1 MLEFALELALRA
13 EKEILSRF
21 RNVDVLL
28 KPDGTVVTEADRAA
42 ERLMREIIGLE
53 FPDDGIL
60 GEEYGES
67 FGQTSVHTPTDAGQ
81 TGSTEDPR
89 PSPGRRWIL
98 DPIDGTAA
106 FTLGLPTFGTLIA
119 LEEDGEPIV
128 GVIHFP
134 GTGETV
140 YAATGMGC
148 WYRTNDGHATQVHCD
163 ASVNTVED
171 AYLSAT
177 GVYDTLIDPRRASHP
192 IDLGAAIR
200 RAGRFRFVGDCTQHA
215 LVARGFLHGAID
227 PEMHPWDNAA
237 IIPCIREAGGAVST
251 ALGQRTDLIHAP
263 SLVSAASEPLLAAIL
278 AVLNP

>member
-1 MLEFALELALRA
+1 MLEFALELARRA
-13 EKEILSRF
+13 EDEIMSRF
-21 RNVDVLL
+21 RNVEIKL

-53 FPDDGIL
+53 FPNDGIL

-67 FGQTSVHTPTDAGQ
+67 FGRDGTGAGA
-81 TGSTEDPR
+81 GDPATR
-89 PSPGRRWIL
+89 RRWIL

-106 FTLGLPTFGTLIA
+106 FTLGLPVFGTLVA
-119 LEEDGEPIV
+119 LEENGHPIV

-134 GTGETV
+134 ATGETV

-148 WYRTNDGHATQVHCD
+148 WYRDAQHHATQVRTD
-163 ASVNTVED
+163 ASITAIEQ

-177 GVYDTLIDPRRASHP
+177 GVYDTTIDPRNTRNP

-200 RAGRFRFVGDCTQHA
+200 RAERFRFVGDCTQHA

-237 IIPCIREAGGAVST
+237 IIPCILEAGGAVATTS
-251 ALGQRTDLIHAP
+251 GSRDNLIHAP
-263 SLVSAASEPLLAAIL
+263 SLVSAANEQLLASIIDT
-278 AVLNP
+278 LNP